1 VALDAQLKI
10 LNETVETREK
20 TVSTIQALK
29 DAGQVTQVAVDQNV
43 AQYNNAKALEIEVQA
58 EIFKLENTLSILL
71 AKQPQHFER
80 STLDEQAITT
90 EMKLGVPYLLLRNRP
105 DVIAAESEFIQ
116 SFELTNVAL
125 SNFYPSLTLSAAG
138 GFQSMEFQNWFN
150 TNSLFANLVGG
161 LTQPIFNQR
170 KVRTQYEVSQ
180 AKQEQ
185 ALLNFK
191 NTLLIAGKEVSDALY
206 SYQAEVDKFE
216 YRENEV
222 EALRRA
228 ETNSEE
234 LLDNGYANYLDLLTA
249 RESVL
254 RAEINSINNKLQQLL
269 SAVRLY
275 RSLGGGWQ

>member
-1 VALDAQLKI
+1 
-10 LNETVETREK
+10 
-20 TVSTIQALK
+20 
-29 DAGQVTQVAVDQNV
+29 
-43 AQYNNAKALEIEVQA
+43 
-58 EIFKLENTLSILL
+58 
-71 AKQPQHFER
+71 
-80 STLDEQAITT
+80 
-90 EMKLGVPYLLLRNRP
+90 
-105 DVIAAESEFIQ
+105 
-116 SFELTNVAL
+116 
-125 SNFYPSLTLSAAG
+125 
-138 GFQSMEFQNWFN
+138 MEFQNWFN